1 MKMTDSEKNLEEIF
15 EEYLLLLQDG
25 QYHEVI
31 YDEESG
37 GVSAIHQEHRF
48 DKQPGP
54 FGARRGVYELMAID
68 ALRKKGH
75 VVILESE
82 RAPDGVKIEI
92 LVFYYH
98 LHDLFSIEKIEDG
111 WKRFIQDID
120 SQRYEK
126 TIKKVLCVVEGEVVE
141 WIPPKK
147 NKAAGAALLEGLS
160 QQVLKS
166 TSQPFTCIYSKS
178 FRISKKNNPK
188 TSNLK

>member
-1 MKMTDSEKNLEEIF
+1 MTDSEKIPEENY
-15 EEYLLLLQDG
+15 EEYLRLLQDD
-25 QYHEVI
+25 QYYEVS

-54 FGARRGVYELMAID
+54 FGVRRGVYELMAID

-82 RAPDGVKIEI
+82 RAPDGVKTPDGILDGRAMDIKAMENAGQWTIKNKFHQATKQKTEI

-120 SQRYEK
+120 SQRYEN

-141 WIPPKK
+141 WIPPQK
-147 NKAAGAALLEGLS
+147 NKAA
-160 QQVLKS
+160 
-166 TSQPFTCIYSKS
+166 
-178 FRISKKNNPK
+178 
-188 TSNLK
+188 

>member
-15 EEYLLLLQDG
+15 EEYLLLLQDD
-25 QYHEVI
+25 QYYEVL

-54 FGARRGVYELMAID
+54 FGVRRGVYELMAID

-82 RAPDGVKIEI
+82 RAPDGVKTPDGKLDGKAMDIKAIENTGQWTIKNKFHQATKQKIEI

-141 WIPPKK
+141 WIPPPK
-147 NKAAGAALLEGLS
+147 NKAA
-160 QQVLKS
+160 
-166 TSQPFTCIYSKS
+166 
-178 FRISKKNNPK
+178 
-188 TSNLK
+188 